1 MKTIGLL
8 LVSAVFLTALSACSD
23 IEEGLA
29 DSTPSAPAYRFEPDS
44 RAIFEPLQIESSRHP
59 RVALRAA
66 GRLFVMGVHT
76 EDHVSRLGL
85 SYSSNG
91 GDSFTPPMFLTEPG
105 VS

>member
-1 MKTIGLL
+1 MRNIGLL

-66 GRLFVMGVHT
+66 GRLFVMGRPHRGPCVAPRS
-76 EDHVSRLGL
+76 VLLQQWRGL
-85 SYSSNG
+85 IYSP
-91 GDSFTPPMFLTEPG
+91 DVFD
-105 VS
+105 